1 MLAKVV
7 AGPGHLFMCAEWTPS
22 IGMPRFD
29 ADGEVRRVLMDQTDL
44 FPSTTKKNEK
54 ENKTWP
60 SRGYARPPLGTRAS
74 TRSLFFP
81 SSPPQPLYRAPPL
94 PNPTSHAASAA
105 VAPPPFARS
114 ICPASH
120 APQKPAEPRHHTGR
134 NDGLL
139 PPRRRPLLHHVAAT
153 QAGTTVSSLLPPPP
167 MPSSSTP
174 RRRAARSDR
183 RRHAPGASGPTPV
196 DVVDPS
202 PPLRIAS
209 QTPTLA
215 ICQSLIRRIHGDK
228 DPTRVGA
235 EQQEQ
240 YAVADV
246 PPRRCSG

>member
-1 MLAKVV
+1 MPGKGMLAKVV

-120 APQKPAEPRHHTGR
+120 APQKPAEP
-134 NDGLL
+134 L
-139 PPRRRPLLHHVAAT
+139 PAAT
-153 QAGTTVSSLLPPPP
+153 TQAETMVSSLHVGALSYTTSPPHRPERRSPPSSPHHRCPPPLHRVAAPLAQIDATHQAPPDQPLLTSSIHRLLSGLPPKRPHSP
-167 MPSSSTP
+167 FVRASFVEST
-174 RRRAARSDR
+174 A
-183 RRHAPGASGPTPV
+183 TKTLPV
-196 DVVDPS
+196 
-202 PPLRIAS
+202 
-209 QTPTLA
+209 
-215 ICQSLIRRIHGDK
+215 
-228 DPTRVGA
+228 
-235 EQQEQ
+235 
-240 YAVADV
+240 
-246 PPRRCSG
+246 